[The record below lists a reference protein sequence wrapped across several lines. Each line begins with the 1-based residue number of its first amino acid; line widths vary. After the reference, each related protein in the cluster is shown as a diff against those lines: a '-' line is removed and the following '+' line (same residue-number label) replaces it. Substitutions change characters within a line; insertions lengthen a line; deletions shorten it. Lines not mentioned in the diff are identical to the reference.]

1 MDKVNQSLWKR
12 VGECVIRGENE
23 QRKSGIWKME
33 WNKEHNDL
41 IKQDNGRIYIIEKT
55 NNDASNSSILKIGK
69 SECRGGMKNTFAFY
83 QSGLGGSPS
92 IRTFGIH
99 HLIANELKNGF
110 KVYIW
115 GIWAN
120 PVLATIP
127 GLKSTQ
133 EVWVHPSIHSME
145 DICRKDYVDEF
156 GILPPWNFR
165 EAGTPWPDWVQIAYS
180 QQVAGR
186 NSVQNATKN
195 ENIEQKNEQKNEQT
209 ELTSFNEN
217 DVIYTT
223 LG

>member
-1 MDKVNQSLWKR
+1 MDRVNQTLWTR
-12 VGECVIRGENE
+12 VGECVIRAENE

-55 NNDASNSSILKIGK
+55 DNDGSNSSILKIGK

-99 HLIANELKNGF
+99 HLIANELNNGF

-145 DICRKDYVDEF
+145 HICRKDYLDEF
-156 GILPPWNFR
+156 GVLPPWNFQ
-165 EAGTPWPDWVQIAYS
+165 EAGTPWPDFVQIAYS
-180 QQVAGR
+180 KQVAGR

-195 ENIEQKNEQKNEQT
+195 ENTEQKNEQIIENTEQK
-209 ELTSFNEN
+209 FNEN